1 MVSLTKLAAPVDGSI
16 AIEWTDANVPFS
28 KKRGSVAFIT
38 RRLAMGLSGVG
49 RDVGN
54 SRDPEISVGRGRSRF
69 VRRGKGAKGD
79 EYK

>member
-1 MVSLTKLAAPVDGSI
+1 
-16 AIEWTDANVPFS
+16 
-28 KKRGSVAFIT
+28 
-38 RRLAMGLSGVG
+38 MGLSGVG

-54 SRDPEISVGRGRSRF
+54 SRDPEISVGRGRARF